1 VVPATRSLIVHDT
14 TTNQEVTGFATLHCK
29 RKIPGR
35 RLRFREHHA
44 VMTTRCQ
51 PPPTPSMRLAATRAL
66 LPTCWRGG
74 AAAVTS
80 DFVSFSRSKGVY
92 GGLNLYGNVIS
103 VNND

>member
-1 VVPATRSLIVHDT
+1 
-14 TTNQEVTGFATLHCK
+14 
-29 RKIPGR
+29 
-35 RLRFREHHA
+35 
-44 VMTTRCQ
+44 
-51 PPPTPSMRLAATRAL
+51 MRLAATRAL